1 MGRTGGLVAV
11 VSEVV
16 EPDIPAEV
24 DIAGLEGIGA
34 AELVVAGTVVG
45 QIVVVDHTERAA
57 RVVVGG
63 KIGVVDVADVAVTAA
78 VVAKRELAHT

>member
-1 MGRTGGLVAV
+1 VAV

-63 KIGVVDVADVAVTAA
+63 KIGDVDVADVAVTAA

>member
-24 DIAGLEGIGA
+24 DIAGLEGMGA

-45 QIVVVDHTERAA
+45 QSVAVDHTERAA

-63 KIGVVDVADVAVTAA
+63 KIADVAVTAP

>member
-1 MGRTGGLVAV
+1 MAV

-63 KIGVVDVADVAVTAA
+63 KIGDVDVADVAVTAA